1 MDMQSIK
8 IKLNSRKFWAA
19 FVGALAPVVLSY
31 VGQDIAIGEALQ
43 LSAGI
48 IVSYILG
55 QGYVDA
61 AAAKIRSDG

>member
-1 MDMQSIK
+1 MDNIK
-8 IKLNSRKFWAA
+8 NKLNSRKFWAA
-19 FVGALAPVVLSY
+19 FIGALAPVVLSY
-31 VGQDIAIGEALQ
+31 VGQDVAIGEALQ

-61 AAAKIRSDG
+61 AAVKLAADA